1 MSQFSFRGAI
11 LAVSGVCAVSAL
23 SFVACES
30 PIELASPLDAGW
42 GAAGEGGSSASGGH
56 AGSAGK
62 AGGGQGGSGQG
73 GSSVG
78 GGAGEAGSNAGG
90 SGLGGNGGTVQDA
103 SDEPQP
109 DVIFGYDA
117 PIEDSARNP
126 DSACGTS
133 KYEAT
138 LTPLD
143 MYVMIDRSGSMV
155 EPGYSWTATG
165 PGEISINGG
174 DCSYTAGQNPINSK
188 WCYSI
193 YALMGY
199 FKSAEAVGNRVA
211 LQYYPIDGYNCS
223 SASNNTLSSAAVG
236 WQHLPGGNSA
246 LMNSLNLAT
255 PLGAFT
261 PTKAALYGIAGFT
274 STHQTQGRITV
285 GVLVTDGKP
294 NSCAPD
300 DGDTLGNVAQA
311 HLTATGIK
319 TYVIGMTGA
328 VFDTLE
334 TIAEHGGA
342 PAHQQYCAAGT
353 NQCHY
358 YNVGNGDGQV
368 FVDVL
373 KKIQQNA
380 IACTYQLPNTGGG
393 LPDLN
398 KISVEYEP
406 GNGGA
411 VQPLTKVANANACQA
426 DSWYFDS
433 NDPPNVILCP
443 QTCTEVQADLQAKVQ
458 ILVACQGN

>member
-1 MSQFSFRGAI
+1 
-11 LAVSGVCAVSAL
+11 
-23 SFVACES
+23 
-30 PIELASPLDAGW
+30 
-42 GAAGEGGSSASGGH
+42 
-56 AGSAGK
+56 
-62 AGGGQGGSGQG
+62 
-73 GSSVG
+73 
-78 GGAGEAGSNAGG
+78 
-90 SGLGGNGGTVQDA
+90 
-103 SDEPQP
+103 
-109 DVIFGYDA
+109 
-117 PIEDSARNP
+117 
-126 DSACGTS
+126 
-133 KYEAT
+133 
-138 LTPLD
+138 
-143 MYVMIDRSGSMV
+143 
-155 EPGYSWTATG
+155 
-165 PGEISINGG
+165 
-174 DCSYTAGQNPINSK
+174 
-188 WCYSI
+188 
-193 YALMGY
+193 
-199 FKSAEAVGNRVA
+199 
-211 LQYYPIDGYNCS
+211 
-223 SASNNTLSSAAVG
+223 
-236 WQHLPGGNSA
+236 
-246 LMNSLNLAT
+246 
-255 PLGAFT
+255 
-261 PTKAALYGIAGFT
+261 
-274 STHQTQGRITV
+274 V